1 MSAWLGLIENLSKK
15 KKKKKKK
22 HAAAKAIAKNK
33 NVSNE
38 TKEKLSNFNIICL

>member
-1 MSAWLGLIENLSKK
+1 MSAWLGLIENLS